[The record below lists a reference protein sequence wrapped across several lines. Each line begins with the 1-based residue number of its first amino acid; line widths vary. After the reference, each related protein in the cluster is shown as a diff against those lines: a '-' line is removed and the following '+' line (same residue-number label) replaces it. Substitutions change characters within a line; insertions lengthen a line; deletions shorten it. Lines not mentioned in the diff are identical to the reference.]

1 MSENSGKSL
10 TALEAQRL
18 EYSIIGLCVLALAFI
33 FQPFSQLLFSIG
45 CIGVVVGGLIFNLMP
60 MCVAGSSYA
69 KIAKTG
75 LIVAIIFAVVV
86 FLALASAWMYG
97 IYLRAGG

>member
-1 MSENSGKSL
+1 MSTNAEQTL
-10 TALEAQRL
+10 TATQARRL
-18 EYSIIGLCVLALAFI
+18 EYGIIGLCVVAMACI

-60 MCVAGSSYA
+60 SCVAGSSYK

-75 LIVAIIFAVVV
+75 LIVVIVFIFVVI
-86 FLALASAWMYG
+86 LALTSAWLYG